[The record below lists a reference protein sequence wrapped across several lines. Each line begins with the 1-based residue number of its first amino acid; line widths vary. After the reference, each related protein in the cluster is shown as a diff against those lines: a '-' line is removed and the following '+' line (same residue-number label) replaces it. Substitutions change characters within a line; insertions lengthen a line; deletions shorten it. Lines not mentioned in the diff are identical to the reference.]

1 MNTKETPS
9 LSEVSM
15 VVSPG
20 DRAGAWAAKVKSC
33 ASYNVYNVVGVE
45 IGTAGT
51 VPVEVG
57 GEMQAVNLSEDFLQ
71 QGELAE
77 GTYVVIHRTG
87 DKNVFCAKL

>member
-1 MNTKETPS
+1 MNLREAS
-9 LSEVSM
+9 VISEIST

-20 DRAGAWAAKVKSC
+20 DRGGAWAAKVKSC
-33 ASYNVYNVVGVE
+33 VCYNVYNVVGVE

-57 GEMQAVNLSEDFLQ
+57 GEMQAVNLAEDFLQ

-77 GTYVVIHRTG
+77 GTYIVMHKAG
-87 DKNVFCAKL
+87 DKNVFYAKP